1 MSDTAPV
8 KPNNAFQA
16 KVRALVENPKFE
28 WFILG
33 VIVFNSI
40 LLGLETSK
48 TVTSAFGHA
57 FELVNDIIL
66 WIFVAEIALKWIAL
80 APRIQDF
87 FKNGWNV
94 FDFIIVA
101 LAFLP
106 TGGSWAA
113 IARMARVLRVMRLIS
128 AMPNL
133 RMIVQTLLQS
143 IPSMLN
149 VLWLLLAIFYVYAI
163 LGYHLFHAHD
173 PTHWDTLG
181 MSLLT
186 LFRVV
191 TLEDWT
197 DVMYKAMEISPY
209 MCIYFVSFVV
219 IGTFVFMNLFI
230 AVMLKNAENIHEEE
244 TADIDDVRRDV
255 AELKALL
262 ETHLEQTRS
271 NAINGQKE

>member
-1 MSDTAPV
+1 MSTVAPA
-8 KPNNAFQA
+8 KPTNIVQA
-16 KVRALVENPKFE
+16 KVRALVANPKFE

-48 TVTSAFGHA
+48 TFTSKFGYTL
-57 FELVNDIIL
+57 ELINDVVL

-80 APRIQDF
+80 APRIQDY

-113 IARMARVLRVMRLIS
+113 IARMARILRVMRLIS
-128 AMPNL
+128 AVPNL

-163 LGYHLFHAHD
+163 LGYHLFHHHD
-173 PTHWDTLG
+173 PTHWETLG

-219 IGTFVFMNLFI
+219 VGTFVFMNLFI

-244 TADIDDVRRDV
+244 TADIEDVRRDV

-262 ETHLEQTRS
+262 ETHLEQT
-271 NAINGQKE
+271 NAINKEKV